1 MLHSS
6 ICQSRLDTDKKY
18 YFNLT
23 HLFPFFDLDFE
34 KFMDG
39 FFVTEG
45 VHDRQI
51 NNTAEVNKIGLCSVF
66 NSFLFGDS

>member
-1 MLHSS
+1 
-6 ICQSRLDTDKKY
+6 
-18 YFNLT
+18 
-23 HLFPFFDLDFE
+23 
-34 KFMDG
+34 MDG

-51 NNTAEVNKIGLCSVF
+51 NNTAEVNEIGLCSVF